1 MSEAYRRNKR
11 GKIGKI
17 IYTVLL
23 VIFALTLITIS
34 YIVLSDWQNYLV
46 AYENSQPDT
55 VIADYMNNLKT
66 TR

>member
-46 AYENSQPDT
+46 AYEIPNRIP
-55 VIADYMNNLKT
+55 
-66 TR
+66 